1 MDIEKVIAQ
10 SEENIRQAIRDYAA
24 HTSQTD
30 VMDDVSD
37 KFIHRLAEDN
47 AYAKK
52 ELRELFSQSPVYD
65 SKLDALVINGTRT
78 HDPDP
83 GRIEALARDILV
95 CAAGS
100 GTYLPDGSLFD
111 YNKMWSIAY
120 FFSGNYRDEGERNE
134 YLDVIRRIAPKAYKE
149 GRKPSRV
156 FKQICQALGVADET
170 AGSQFQR
177 LYAQFADELTA
188 RKIGFKLFVSLNPAH
203 FITMSNPKHDE
214 RGNTLTSCH
223 SFNSTEYEWN
233 NGCTGYARDKW
244 SFIVFTVDDPSVP
257 ETLNNRKTT
266 RQIFAYKPG
275 NGLLLQSRM
284 YNTSGGVY
292 GAAEDSKIYRDL
304 VQREI
309 SALEDVPN
317 LWKTRLCLDDDGYI
331 YDSCVSAGVGFGGY
345 RDWEYKEFDAHISIR
360 ADHADDWE
368 PLKIGTWGI
377 CVVCAEENKDGVY
390 CSDCENGC
398 SRETCDECGDSF
410 SEDDLY
416 TVRNSRGEEIQVCE
430 DCRDRYYTQCDE
442 CGEWFPNDDMVRTA
456 NGNYVCQDCLSE
468 YYTACDECGDYE
480 KDDDMSYVI
489 NGHGEEVRVCESCR
503 DRYYTKCDDCGE
515 YHFDDDMTEARRAD
529 GSAVQVC
536 SGCLSE
542 HFEECA
548 GCGEFYEIDALEE
561 GLCPN
566 CATTTPTS
574 EGEVADDN
582 ETEESA

>member
-30 VMDDVSD
+30 VLDDVSD

-83 GRIEALARDILV
+83 DRIVALARDILV
-95 CAAGS
+95 GAC
-100 GTYLPDGSLFD
+100 GTPLPDGSTFSS
-111 YNKMWSIAY
+111 NQMWSVAY
-120 FFSGNYRDEGERNE
+120 FFSGDYSNEGERNE
-134 YLDVIRRIAPKAYKE
+134 YLDVIQRIAPKAYKE
-149 GRKPSRV
+149 GRKPSRI
-156 FKQICQALGVADET
+156 FKQVCQALGVADET
-170 AGSQFQR
+170 AGSRFQR
-177 LYAQFADELTA
+177 LYAQFADELTT

-203 FITMSNPKHDE
+203 FITMSNPKHDG

-223 SFNSTEYEWN
+223 SFNSTEYEYN

-257 ETLNNRKTT
+257 ETMNNRKTT

-292 GAAEDSKIYRDL
+292 GAAEDSKLYRDL

-309 SALEDVPN
+309 SALEDEPN
-317 LWKTRLCLDDDGYI
+317 LWKTRLCLDDDGYVYNNCI
-331 YDSCVSAGVGFGGY
+331 TVGIGFGGY
-345 RDWEYKEFDAHISIR
+345 RDWEYKDFDAHISIR
-360 ADHADDWE
+360 DDHADDYE

-410 SEDDLY
+410 DEDDLY

-442 CGEWFPNDDMVRTA
+442 RGEWFPTDDMVRTA
-456 NGNYVCQDCLSE
+456 NGDYVCQDCLSE

-515 YHFDDDMTEARRAD
+515 YHFDDDMTEAHRAD
-529 GSAVQVC
+529 GSTVQVC
-536 SGCLSE
+536 PGCLSE

>member
-10 SEENIRQAIRDYAA
+10 SEENIRQALRDYAA
-24 HTSQTD
+24 HTSQTE

-37 KFIHRLAEDN
+37 KFIKRLAKDN
-47 AYAKK
+47 AYAKM

-65 SKLDALVINGTRT
+65 AKLDALVINGTRT
-78 HDPDP
+78 HDPDQT
-83 GRIEALARDILV
+83 RIERLAREILLSAV
-95 CAAGS
+95 GKTLDN
-100 GTYLPDGSLFD
+100 GVVFD
-111 YNKMWSIAY
+111 NTGLRSIAY
-120 FFSGNYRDEGERNE
+120 FFSGNYSNEGERNE
-134 YLDVIRRIAPKAYKE
+134 YLAVIKSIAPKAYKE
-149 GRKPSRV
+149 GRKPSRI
-156 FKQICQALGVADET
+156 FKQVCQALGVADET
-170 AGSQFQR
+170 AGSRFQR
-177 LYAQFADELTA
+177 LYAQFADELTT

-203 FITMSNPKHDE
+203 FITMSNPKHDG

-223 SFNSTEYEWN
+223 SFNSTEYEYN

-257 ETLNNRKTT
+257 ETMNNRKTT

-292 GAAEDSKIYRDL
+292 GAAEDSKLYRDL

-309 SALEDVPN
+309 SALEDEPN
-317 LWKTRLCLDDDGYI
+317 LWKTRLCLDDDGYVYNNCI
-331 YDSCVSAGVGFGGY
+331 TVGIGFGGY
-345 RDWEYKEFDAHISIR
+345 RDWEYKDFDAHISIR
-360 ADHADDWE
+360 DDHADDYE

-410 SEDDLY
+410 DEDDLY

-442 CGEWFPNDDMVRTA
+442 CGEWFPTDDMVRTA
-456 NGNYVCQDCLSE
+456 NGDYVCQDCLSE

-515 YHFDDDMTEARRAD
+515 YHFDDDMTEAHRAD
-529 GSAVQVC
+529 GSTVQVC
-536 SGCLSE
+536 PGCLSE

>member
-30 VMDDVSD
+30 VLDDVSD

-83 GRIEALARDILV
+83 DRIVALARDILV
-95 CAAGS
+95 GAC
-100 GTYLPDGSLFD
+100 GTPLPDGSTFSS
-111 YNKMWSIAY
+111 NQMRSVAY
-120 FFSGNYRDEGERNE
+120 FFSGDYSNEGERNE
-134 YLDVIRRIAPKAYKE
+134 YLDVIQRIAPKAYKE
-149 GRKPSRV
+149 GRKPSRI
-156 FKQICQALGVADET
+156 FKQVCQALGVADET
-170 AGSQFQR
+170 AGSRFQR
-177 LYAQFADELTA
+177 LYAQFADELTT

-203 FITMSNPKHDE
+203 FITMSNPKHDG

-223 SFNSTEYEWN
+223 SFNSTEYEYN

-257 ETLNNRKTT
+257 ETMNNRKTT

-292 GAAEDSKIYRDL
+292 GAAEDSKLYRDL

-309 SALEDVPN
+309 SALEDEPN
-317 LWKTRLCLDDDGYI
+317 LWKTRLCLDDDDYVYNNCITVGI
-331 YDSCVSAGVGFGGY
+331 GFGGY
-345 RDWEYKEFDAHISIR
+345 RDWEYKDFDAHISIR
-360 ADHADDWE
+360 DDHADDYE

-410 SEDDLY
+410 DEDDLY

-430 DCRDRYYTQCDE
+430 DCRDRYYT
-442 CGEWFPNDDMVRTA
+442 
-456 NGNYVCQDCLSE
+456 
-468 YYTACDECGDYE
+468 
-480 KDDDMSYVI
+480 
-489 NGHGEEVRVCESCR
+489 
-503 DRYYTKCDDCGE
+503 KCDDCGE
-515 YHFDDDMTEARRAD
+515 YHFDDDMTEAHRAD
-529 GSAVQVC
+529 GSTVQVC
-536 SGCLSE
+536 PGCLSE

>member
-1 MDIEKVIAQ
+1 MDIEKVIRQ

-30 VMDDVSD
+30 VLDDVSD
-37 KFIHRLAEDN
+37 KFICRLAKDN
-47 AYAKK
+47 AYAKQ

-83 GRIEALARDILV
+83 RRIEDLGQLILSQAL
-95 CAAGS
+95 GS
-100 GTYLPDGSLFD
+100 EMPSGGLFGSAEL
-111 YNKMWSIAY
+111 WSIAY
-120 FFSGNYRDEGERNE
+120 FFSGNYSNEAERDN

-156 FKQICQALGVADET
+156 FKQVCQALGIADET
-170 AGSQFQR
+170 AGSRFQR
-177 LYAQFADELTA
+177 LYAQFADELTT

-203 FITMSNPKHDE
+203 FITMSNPKHDG

-223 SFNSTEYEWN
+223 SFNSTEYEYN

-244 SFIVFTVDDPSVP
+244 SFIVFTVDDPSIP

-292 GAAEDSKIYRDL
+292 GAAEDSKLYRDL

-309 SALEDVPN
+309 SALEDEPN
-317 LWKTRLCLDDDGYI
+317 LWKTRLCLDDDGYVYNNCI
-331 YDSCVSAGVGFGGY
+331 TVGIGFGGY
-345 RDWEYKEFDAHISIR
+345 RDWEYKDFDAHISIR
-360 ADHADDWE
+360 ADHADDYE

-410 SEDDLY
+410 DEDDLY

-442 CGEWFPNDDMVRTA
+442 CGEWFPTDDMVRTA
-456 NGNYVCQDCLSE
+456 NGDYVCQDCLSE

-480 KDDDMSYVI
+480 KDDDMCYVI
-489 NGHGEEVRVCESCR
+489 NGHGEEVKVCESCR

-536 SGCLSE
+536 PGCLSE
-542 HFEECA
+542 HFEECV

>member
-30 VMDDVSD
+30 VLDDVSD

-78 HDPDP
+78 HDPDQT
-83 GRIEALARDILV
+83 RIERLARDILV
-95 CAAGS
+95 GAC
-100 GTYLPDGSLFD
+100 GTPLPDGSTFSS
-111 YNKMWSIAY
+111 NQMWSVAY
-120 FFSGNYRDEGERNE
+120 FFSGDYSNEGERNE
-134 YLDVIRRIAPKAYKE
+134 YLDVIQRIAPKAYKE
-149 GRKPSRV
+149 GRKPSRI
-156 FKQICQALGVADET
+156 FKQVCQALGVADET
-170 AGSQFQR
+170 AGSRFQR
-177 LYAQFADELTA
+177 LYAQFADELTT

-203 FITMSNPKHDE
+203 FITMSNPKHDG

-223 SFNSTEYEWN
+223 SFNSTEYEYN

-257 ETLNNRKTT
+257 ETMNNRKTT

-292 GAAEDSKIYRDL
+292 GAAEDSKLYRDL

-309 SALEDVPN
+309 SALEDEPN
-317 LWKTRLCLDDDGYI
+317 LWKTRLCLDDDGYVYNNCI
-331 YDSCVSAGVGFGGY
+331 TVGIGFGGY
-345 RDWEYKEFDAHISIR
+345 RDWEYKDFDAHISIR
-360 ADHADDWE
+360 DDHADDYE

-410 SEDDLY
+410 DEDDLY

-442 CGEWFPNDDMVRTA
+442 CGEWFPTDDMVRTA
-456 NGNYVCQDCLSE
+456 NGDYVCQDCLSE

-515 YHFDDDMTEARRAD
+515 YHFDDDMTEAHRAD
-529 GSAVQVC
+529 GSTVQVC
-536 SGCLSE
+536 PGCLSE

>member
-30 VMDDVSD
+30 VLDDVSD

-83 GRIEALARDILV
+83 DRIVALARDILV
-95 CAAGS
+95 GAC
-100 GTYLPDGSLFD
+100 GTPLPDGSTFSS
-111 YNKMWSIAY
+111 NQMWSVAY
-120 FFSGNYRDEGERNE
+120 FFSGDYSNEGERNE
-134 YLDVIRRIAPKAYKE
+134 YLDVIQRIAPKAYKE
-149 GRKPSRV
+149 GRKPSRI
-156 FKQICQALGVADET
+156 FKQVCQALGVADET
-170 AGSQFQR
+170 AGSRFQR
-177 LYAQFADELTA
+177 LYAQFADELTT

-203 FITMSNPKHDE
+203 FITMSNPKHDG

-223 SFNSTEYEWN
+223 SFNSTEYEYN

-257 ETLNNRKTT
+257 ETMNNRKTT

-292 GAAEDSKIYRDL
+292 GAAEDSKLYRDV

-309 SALEDVPN
+309 SALEDEPN
-317 LWKTRLCLDDDGYI
+317 LWKTRLCLDDDGYVYNNCI
-331 YDSCVSAGVGFGGY
+331 TVGIGFGGY
-345 RDWEYKEFDAHISIR
+345 RDWEYKDFDAHISIR
-360 ADHADDWE
+360 DDHADDYE

-410 SEDDLY
+410 DEDDLY

-442 CGEWFPNDDMVRTA
+442 CGEWFPTDDMVRTA
-456 NGNYVCQDCLSE
+456 NGDYVCQDCLSE

-515 YHFDDDMTEARRAD
+515 YHFDDDMTEAHRAD
-529 GSAVQVC
+529 GSTVQVC
-536 SGCLSE
+536 PGCLSE

>member
-83 GRIEALARDILV
+83 SRIVSLVQNILAEASGRTFDGHYFIGDFIWDIAEFFAYPESESARNDGLAVLQV
-95 CAAGS
+95 
-100 GTYLPDGSLFD
+100 F
-111 YNKMWSIAY
+111 
-120 FFSGNYRDEGERNE
+120 
-134 YLDVIRRIAPKAYKE
+134 APKAYKA

-156 FKQICQALGVADET
+156 FKQLCQALGVADET
-170 AGSQFQR
+170 AGSEFQR

-188 RKIGFKLFVSLNPAH
+188 KKIGFKLYVSLNPGH
-203 FITMSNPKHDE
+203 FITMSNPKWDR

-223 SFNSTEYEWN
+223 SFNSTEYSYN

-244 SFIVFTVDDPSVP
+244 SFIVFTAADPSDP
-257 ETLNNRKTT
+257 ETLNNCKTT

-275 NGLLLQSRM
+275 NGVLLQSRL
-284 YNTSGGVY
+284 YNTFGGTT
-292 GAAEDSKIYRDL
+292 GAQEDSKLYRDL

-309 SALEDVPN
+309 SALEDAAN
-317 LWKTRLCLDDDGYI
+317 LWRTFRCVDEDDQVE
-331 YDSCVSAGVGFGGY
+331 YDYVRTGCGFGGY
-345 RDWEYKEFDAHISIR
+345 EDWIYRDFHAHISVR
-360 ADHADDWE
+360 TDHEEDFK
-368 PLKIGTWGI
+368 PLEIGTYGI
-377 CVVCAEENKDGVY
+377 CICCAEENSDGVY
-390 CSDCENGC
+390 CSDCKNGESWSC
-398 SRETCDECGDSF
+398 EECGDSF

>member
-24 HTSQTD
+24 HTSQTG
-30 VMDDVSD
+30 VLDDVSD

-83 GRIEALARDILV
+83 DRIVALARDILV
-95 CAAGS
+95 GAC
-100 GTYLPDGSLFD
+100 GTPLPDGSTFSS
-111 YNKMWSIAY
+111 NQMWSVAY
-120 FFSGNYRDEGERNE
+120 FFSGDYSNEGERNE
-134 YLDVIRRIAPKAYKE
+134 YLDVIQRIAPKAYKE
-149 GRKPSRV
+149 GRKPSRI
-156 FKQICQALGVADET
+156 FKQVCQALGVADET
-170 AGSQFQR
+170 AGSRFQR
-177 LYAQFADELTA
+177 LYAQFADELTT

-203 FITMSNPKHDE
+203 FITMSNPKHDG

-223 SFNSTEYEWN
+223 SFNSTEYEYN

-257 ETLNNRKTT
+257 ETMNNRKTT

-292 GAAEDSKIYRDL
+292 GAAEDSKLYRDL

-309 SALEDVPN
+309 SALEDEPN
-317 LWKTRLCLDDDGYI
+317 LWKTRLCLDDDGYVYNNCI
-331 YDSCVSAGVGFGGY
+331 TVGIGFGGY
-345 RDWEYKEFDAHISIR
+345 RDWEYKDFDAHISIR
-360 ADHADDWE
+360 DDHADDYE

-410 SEDDLY
+410 DEDDLY

-442 CGEWFPNDDMVRTA
+442 CGEWFPTDDMVRTA
-456 NGNYVCQDCLSE
+456 NGDYVCQDCLSE

-515 YHFDDDMTEARRAD
+515 YHFDDDMTEAHRAD
-529 GSAVQVC
+529 GSTVQVC
-536 SGCLSE
+536 PGCLSE

>member
-30 VMDDVSD
+30 VLDDVSD

-83 GRIEALARDILV
+83 DRIVALARDILV
-95 CAAGS
+95 GAC
-100 GTYLPDGSLFD
+100 GTPLPDGSTFSS
-111 YNKMWSIAY
+111 NQMWSVAY
-120 FFSGNYRDEGERNE
+120 FFSGDYSNEGERNE
-134 YLDVIRRIAPKAYKE
+134 YLDVIQRIAPKAYKE
-149 GRKPSRV
+149 GRKPSRI
-156 FKQICQALGVADET
+156 FKQVCQALGVADET
-170 AGSQFQR
+170 AGSRFQR
-177 LYAQFADELTA
+177 LYAQFADELTT

-203 FITMSNPKHDE
+203 FITMSNPKHDG

-223 SFNSTEYEWN
+223 SFNSTEYEYN

-257 ETLNNRKTT
+257 ETMNNRKTT

-292 GAAEDSKIYRDL
+292 GAAEDSKLYRDL

-309 SALEDVPN
+309 SALEDEPN
-317 LWKTRLCLDDDGYI
+317 LWKTRLCLDDDGYVYNNCI
-331 YDSCVSAGVGFGGY
+331 TVGIGFGGY
-345 RDWEYKEFDAHISIR
+345 RDWEYKDFDAHISIR
-360 ADHADDWE
+360 DDHADDYE

-410 SEDDLY
+410 DEDDLY

-442 CGEWFPNDDMVRTA
+442 CGEWFPTDDMVRTA
-456 NGNYVCQDCLSE
+456 NGDYVCQDCLSE

-515 YHFDDDMTEARRAD
+515 YHFDDDMTEAHRAD
-529 GSAVQVC
+529 GSTVQVC
-536 SGCLSE
+536 PGCLSE

>member
-30 VMDDVSD
+30 VLDDVSD

-83 GRIEALARDILV
+83 DRIVALARDILV
-95 CAAGS
+95 GAC
-100 GTYLPDGSLFD
+100 GTPLPDGSTFSS
-111 YNKMWSIAY
+111 NQMWSVAY
-120 FFSGNYRDEGERNE
+120 FFSGDYSNEGERNE
-134 YLDVIRRIAPKAYKE
+134 YLDVIQRIAPKAYKE
-149 GRKPSRV
+149 GRKPSRI
-156 FKQICQALGVADET
+156 FKQVCQALGVADET
-170 AGSQFQR
+170 AGSRFQR
-177 LYAQFADELTA
+177 LYAQFADELTT

-203 FITMSNPKHDE
+203 FITMSNPKHDG

-223 SFNSTEYEWN
+223 SFNSTEYKYN

-257 ETLNNRKTT
+257 ETMNNRKTT

-292 GAAEDSKIYRDL
+292 GAAEDSKLYRDL

-309 SALEDVPN
+309 SALEDEPN
-317 LWKTRLCLDDDGYI
+317 LWKTRLCLDDDGYVYNNCI
-331 YDSCVSAGVGFGGY
+331 TVGIGFGGY
-345 RDWEYKEFDAHISIR
+345 RDWEYKDFDAHISIR
-360 ADHADDWE
+360 DDHADDYE

-410 SEDDLY
+410 DEDDLY

-442 CGEWFPNDDMVRTA
+442 CGEWFPTDDMVRTA
-456 NGNYVCQDCLSE
+456 NGDYVCQDCLSE

-515 YHFDDDMTEARRAD
+515 YHFDDDMTEAHRAD
-529 GSAVQVC
+529 GSTVQVC
-536 SGCLSE
+536 PGCLSE

>member
-30 VMDDVSD
+30 VLDDVSD

-83 GRIEALARDILV
+83 DRIVALARDILV
-95 CAAGS
+95 GAC
-100 GTYLPDGSLFD
+100 GTPLPDGSTFSS
-111 YNKMWSIAY
+111 NQMWSVAY
-120 FFSGNYRDEGERNE
+120 FFSGDYSNEGERNE
-134 YLDVIRRIAPKAYKE
+134 YLDVIQRIAPKAYKE
-149 GRKPSRV
+149 GRKPSRI
-156 FKQICQALGVADET
+156 FKQVCQALGVADET
-170 AGSQFQR
+170 AGSEFQR
-177 LYAQFADELTA
+177 LYAQFADELTT

-203 FITMSNPKHDE
+203 FITMSNPKHDG

-223 SFNSTEYEWN
+223 SFNSTEYEYN

-257 ETLNNRKTT
+257 ETMNNRKTT

-292 GAAEDSKIYRDL
+292 GAAEDSKLYRDL

-309 SALEDVPN
+309 SALEDEPN
-317 LWKTRLCLDDDGYI
+317 LWKTRLCLDDDGYVYNNCI
-331 YDSCVSAGVGFGGY
+331 TVGIGFGDY
-345 RDWEYKEFDAHISIR
+345 RDWEYKDFDAHISIR
-360 ADHADDWE
+360 DDHADDYE

-410 SEDDLY
+410 DEDDLY

-442 CGEWFPNDDMVRTA
+442 CGEWFPTDDMVRTA
-456 NGNYVCQDCLSE
+456 NGDYVCQDCLSE

-515 YHFDDDMTEARRAD
+515 YHFDDDMTEAHRAD
-529 GSAVQVC
+529 GSTVQVC
-536 SGCLSE
+536 PGCLSE